1 MTCNKIITSSLITD
15 NLTSNNLIT
24 TTEINSSNITSADID
39 THNLHVYNALGIGD
53 MSTYPLNIMHVKIQI
68 RDIAEN
74 YKFGV
79 ESEGYA
85 FVYNKILRFFM
96 CICTIPSNMTGWTK
110 PLVRVPDGD
119 NLTIYG
125 KYYGESDYS
134 IYQLKYIVGQ
144 YYSTLNVGTIF
155 QYSNVSRYDNRVYR
169 DSSGAIFPIW
179 RMFNWMDI
187 WRIKLI
193 S

>member
-1 MTCNKIITSSLITD
+1 MTCNKIITSSIITD

-39 THNLHVYNALGIGD
+39 THNLHIYNALGIGD
-53 MSTYPLNIMHVKIQI
+53 MSTYSLNIMHVKIQI
-68 RDIAEN
+68 RDIADN

-96 CICTIPSNMTGWTK
+96 CICTVPSNMTGWTK
-110 PLVRVPDGD
+110 PLVRVPNGD

-134 IYQLKYIVGQ
+134 IYKLKYIVGQ

-169 DSSGAIFPIW
+169 DSSGSIFSYEGC
-179 RMFNWMDI
+179 
-187 WRIKLI
+187 LI
-193 S
+193 EWTYGELN